1 MSAEVQN
8 MTEIITATFQDGAF
22 VPEGQT
28 HFPAGSRVRL
38 VVQSLD
44 PQQEIE
50 QALQEFDSLCDE
62 INITSG
68 DHLTREQLHDRY

>member
-1 MSAEVQN
+1 
-8 MTEIITATFQDGAF
+8 MTEIITATYQDGAF

-44 PQQEIE
+44 TKLATEK
-50 QALQEFDSLCDE
+50 ALEEFDAFCDSISIE
-62 INITSG
+62 G
-68 DHLTREQLHDRY
+68 GEHLTRQQLHDRD